1 VITVKYLKKAGS
13 FMVQYIPMII
23 LMSVFGVI
31 GLYWAIGAHHFIAW
45 TRKYQ
50 NTFPKFSDHPAVGV
64 ESGGAVGV
72 ESGGAVGVESGGAVG
87 AKASSSFLLNLG
99 IRLTGLVLTGV
110 AAASIIH
117 MIMKG

>member
-1 VITVKYLKKAGS
+1 
-13 FMVQYIPMII
+13 MVQYIPMII

-72 ESGGAVGVESGGAVG
+72 ESGGAVG